1 MPNLIHDSKYQFNS
15 KHGRKQLETGNNIDG
30 DGKLEAQKRGK
41 PS

>member
-15 KHGRKQLETGNNIDG
+15 KHGRKQLETGNNMDG